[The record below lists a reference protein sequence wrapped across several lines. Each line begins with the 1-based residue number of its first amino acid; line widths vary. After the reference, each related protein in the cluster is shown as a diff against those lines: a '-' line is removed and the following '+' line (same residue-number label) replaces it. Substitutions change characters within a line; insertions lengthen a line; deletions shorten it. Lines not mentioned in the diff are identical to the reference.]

1 MSDFDEVMDIINQGR
16 ISPMPKHPS
25 KEDPLKMVTLPGE
38 KIRWFGKL
46 DAGFEMYGRSSV
58 DIIVGAS
65 SYRLIFFLEMV
76 RIIKSRFYCR
86 SYWFNVDLE
95 NTIWHHKKGL
105 RKREYNS
112 LHLAPPVYKKG
123 LVSKEI
129 IINNIAT
136 RVDGEQENTF
146 ECTLS
151 GLKWLNPQTKK
162 FEGGKAEQLH
172 QQIMGFYNQ
181 RQPVPFQV
189 ICALITNPDLLE
201 DDLFETEPEEGQ
213 TIQEDAR
220 VEKPIPAPK
229 PKTKPAP
236 SEKST
241 KLESAPPAQT
251 ADKKEDKKPAFKWKK
266 AASTALDVGSKIK
279 GGLEV
284 IGKAA
289 SAAAAS
295 GAESIKEITEK
306 GAETVKKAGESI
318 RETAQEAFSERAV
331 NAGSSVGICA
341 ACGTP
346 MRSGSLFCGKC
357 GQKVTDRVVE
367 EMKDHIKGKA
377 EDFAVGKAKS
387 MLDEEEKSSTPVQE
401 DLRAKTISKS
411 DLPVNITNPLK
422 EAGIKTLGDL
432 ADQVKADPAV
442 LGKIKG
448 IGPASIGKIKKAIA
462 DVPLKAAPPPTVKQA
477 KCRKCG
483 KPVQTDWSF
492 CPHCQEPVINSCPQ
506 CGVKIQEGWAFCPMC
521 KTKLE

>member
-1 MSDFDEVMDIINQGR
+1 M
-16 ISPMPKHPS
+16 
-25 KEDPLKMVTLPGE
+25 
-38 KIRWFGKL
+38 
-46 DAGFEMYGRSSV
+46 
-58 DIIVGAS
+58 
-65 SYRLIFFLEMV
+65 
-76 RIIKSRFYCR
+76 
-86 SYWFNVDLE
+86 
-95 NTIWHHKKGL
+95 
-105 RKREYNS
+105 
-112 LHLAPPVYKKG
+112 
-123 LVSKEI
+123 
-129 IINNIAT
+129 
-136 RVDGEQENTF
+136 
-146 ECTLS
+146 
-151 GLKWLNPQTKK
+151 
-162 FEGGKAEQLH
+162 
-172 QQIMGFYNQ
+172 
-181 RQPVPFQV
+181 
-189 ICALITNPDLLE
+189 
-201 DDLFETEPEEGQ
+201 
-213 TIQEDAR
+213 
-220 VEKPIPAPK
+220 
-229 PKTKPAP
+229 
-236 SEKST
+236 
-241 KLESAPPAQT
+241 
-251 ADKKEDKKPAFKWKK
+251 
-266 AASTALDVGSKIK
+266 
-279 GGLEV
+279 